1 MAWNSFSE
9 TLSSCSLPGMQLL
22 STSGSLS
29 FAQTTSR
36 LAGSWTCPFMVIAIG
51 LLRLLRS
58 RYKALVANGESAF
71 LAALAVR
78 CGPSH
83 RRGHNLYGR
92 GRQARPLRRAHRER
106 REIGRAHV

>member
-1 MAWNSFSE
+1 MSLHLALPARLDRADLTVAMAWNSFSE

-36 LAGSWTCPFMVIAIG
+36 LAASWTCPFMVIAIG

-58 RYKALVANGESAF
+58 RYKALAGQRGKRFHAQ
-71 LAALAVR
+71 ALRGALRGVGGRVR
-78 CGPSH
+78 G
-83 RRGHNLYGR
+83 G
-92 GRQARPLRRAHRER
+92 
-106 REIGRAHV
+106 